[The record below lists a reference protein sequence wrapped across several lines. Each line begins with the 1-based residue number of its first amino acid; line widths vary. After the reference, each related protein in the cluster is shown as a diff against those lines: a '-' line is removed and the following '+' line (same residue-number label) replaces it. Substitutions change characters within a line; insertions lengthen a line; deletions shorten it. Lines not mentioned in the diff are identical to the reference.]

1 MYIVQN
7 YDGTD
12 LKQVSKVLDMVMHYS
27 RNVKALIYMFFQT
40 VAVQVRGCW
49 ACMSNEK
56 MHVNKQCRLMR

>member
-7 YDGTD
+7 SEGTD

-40 VAVQVRGCW
+40 VAVQVRGC
-49 ACMSNEK
+49 
-56 MHVNKQCRLMR
+56 